1 MINDKELKKEKD
13 YLKTVLY
20 ILKQKIAGNEQMLSE
35 SEKQIVQI
43 DQQRIS
49 NQLIE
54 IRIGQKLFKVLKAY
68 PGASPNSFLCTE
80 LFESD
85 ERSIHRHILEK
96 NVISDGKQQHKVQL
110 PIP

>member
-1 MINDKELKKEKD
+1 MRKIGYRLYNFPIQLVLHLIEQQRKD
-13 YLKTVLY
+13 NG
-20 ILKQKIAGNEQMLSE
+20 GNE

-85 ERSIHRHILEK
+85 ERSYIGIYLKRM
-96 NVISDGKQQHKVQL
+96 
-110 PIP
+110 